1 MKILLYVGGYF
12 LLATL
17 FGVLLGKWLKGCSH
31 EPEEFE
37 HQDGPG
43 DRRFLDR

>member
-1 MKILLYVGGYF
+1 MKILFYVGGYF
-12 LLATL
+12 LLAI
-17 FGVLLGKWLKGCSH
+17 VVSILLGKWLKGCSH

-43 DRRFLDR
+43 DRGLLDR